1 MTEPQ
6 LLQGKRDEDGENSY
20 TQKDFDL
27 FTSADVITQLRFT
40 MSHQQK
46 TTTSIHTDWQNTT
59 DPEDTL
65 DIGMMKLRWN
75 VNMTLVKRTMKTI
88 YAAFSKSVN

>member
-1 MTEPQ
+1 
-6 LLQGKRDEDGENSY
+6 
-20 TQKDFDL
+20 
-27 FTSADVITQLRFT
+27 

-59 DPEDTL
+59 DPEDSHTL